1 MKKSSLLLLSAAALL
16 GLTACDGNTTTPS
29 SSVETPVS
37 SLPNSLDASASL
49 PVSESSATI
58 PSSSQGGGSVI
69 TVQEALTRA
78 LAADYSNMTVYSGA
92 LANDFETGEYEAYYN
107 DYQIV
112 FDENYSQY
120 FHDYQGESYQYFKAA
135 NAGEVNSWLKEGY
148 NGAKVG
154 LGNMNSLDIREVMA
168 GISKYKA
175 KVQYM
180 EGVFYIV
187 NAQAVQEIV
196 EEAYA
201 WAYDVS
207 INTIFFTIDPTT
219 LTFNKIGGFDVDID
233 TDKNIVAA
241 ELYQIGTT
249 SWTGTLPEAPNAN
262 NVKEYWQYKGWSG
275 PQVQVY
281 PASLTIDVDE
291 NALKNDDTYVVEIE
305 EGIPFDLSATWDAP
319 DGVEEAR
326 QVRHNGI
333 TYVSTN
339 EDVAFVGYNNTHARL
354 IVGASAGDC
363 EIYAVAE
370 APAGA
375 TPVES
380 NHIKVHVNPLASQN
394 LDGAVYNLTF
404 DGTLIDGNVASTNSI
419 NNTKPFDVTVNEGVR
434 ILTGTE
440 SSPIFNGANVMVMK
454 SSQQET
460 MNKEFPGDAVA
471 TFDFSDQQVSGI
483 SFYYGALFSN
493 YYVGENYLT
502 KIAIETSNDGQ
513 TWTEVAD
520 ITDEVKEHNSPDN
533 LHLMEKSFAPAS
545 KVRIHLYSN
554 MIGTAY
560 EMSLKGVAFIAND
573 QCHSHYEAPNN
584 PVTSVTIAA
593 ANNATSVKM
602 GKTLQ
607 INGSVAPNNA
617 SNKSITWHVSD
628 SSVATISANG
638 VLTPLTPG
646 QVTIYAT
653 SAYGATDEEVKSN
666 EITINVLPEDSVA
679 TGLIGV
685 WKEGDSNPNFFE
697 VSATEV
703 KIRFDGE
710 AEFTLPYSGNDDDGS
725 AIFGTYTD
733 KNTAGY
739 FKIKVSSSFS
749 NQAEY
754 SYNLDVAGKN
764 YKANVYTQSD
774 DGLTKYI
781 EATSMNLSCSKSSLK
796 IGDNG
801 YISAS
806 VGPNGATAQSYRL
819 EISDTSVIAFADEE
833 GEDTTRTDMDKTSK
847 SFKAKGAG
855 SVTVTA
861 TSESGLTA
869 TIVVSV
875 SAPKPVTAITV
886 TLENST
892 IGVGGTTQASVT
904 VNPSDADNKGV
915 TWSSSEP
922 NVATVSSSGKVT
934 GKTAGTA
941 EIIATAK
948 DGSGIVGKATV
959 TVSSEA
965 PAASFPVDLVGTSYT
980 NGDPAGY
987 GCTFEFTFVSATEFK
1002 VFSEDA
1008 FVDATFQIVSQNGNT
1023 YNMLNVDD
1031 ARNDLVLVIDSD
1043 GHIYITI
1050 DNGMPWGDYNI
1061 NFDGF
1066 DITVPTEW

>member
-1 MKKSSLLLLSAAALL
+1 MKKSSLLLLSTAALM
-16 GLTACDGNTTTPS
+16 GLVSCGENNNGTPS
-29 SSVETPVS
+29 SSIDNPATSIPS
-37 SLPNSLDASASL
+37 ASDAISSL

-187 NAQAVQEIV
+187 NAEAVQEIV

-201 WAYDVS
+201 WAYNVS

-241 ELYQIGTT
+241 QLYQIGTT

-291 NALKNDDTYVVEIE
+291 NALKNADTYVVEIE

-573 QCHSHYEAPNN
+573 QCHSHYEAPNT
-584 PVTSVTIAA
+584 PVTSVSIAA

-602 GKTLQ
+602 GNTLQ
-607 INGSVAPNNA
+607 INGSVTPNNA
-617 SNKSITWHVSD
+617 SNKSLVWHVSD

-666 EITINVLPEDSVA
+666 EITITVLPEDSVA

-685 WKEGDSNPNFFE
+685 WKEGDYKPNFFE

-710 AEFTLPYSGNDDDGS
+710 AEFTLPYSGNDDDGY
-725 AIFGTYTD
+725 AIFGTFTD

-739 FKIKVSSSFS
+739 LKIKTSSSFT
-749 NQAEY
+749 NQADY

-764 YKANVYTQSD
+764 YKANVYSQNET
-774 DGLTKYI
+774 LTKYVA
-781 EATSMNLSCSKSSLK
+781 ATSMSLSCSKSSLK

-806 VGPNGATAQSYRL
+806 FGPNGATAQAFKL
-819 EISDTSVIAFADEE
+819 EVADTSVIAFAGDEGEEVASTDIEE
-833 GEDTTRTDMDKTSK
+833 GSK
-847 SFKAKGAG
+847 SFKCKGSG
-855 SVTVTA
+855 SVVVTA

-869 TIVVSV
+869 TITITVA
-875 SAPKPVTAITV
+875 APKLVTSISV
-886 TLENST
+886 TLGNDT
-892 IGVGGTTQASVT
+892 IAIGGTTQASIT
-904 VNPSDADNKGV
+904 VNPSDADDKGV
-915 TWSSSEP
+915 TWSSSKP
-922 NVATVSSSGKVT
+922 AVATVSSSGKVT
-934 GKTAGTA
+934 GKSAGTA

-965 PAASFPVDLVGTSYT
+965 PAASFPSELVGHSYSNMDCAYYAT
-980 NGDPAGY
+980 WTY
-987 GCTFEFTFVSATEFK
+987 TFVSDTEFNM
-1002 VFSEDA
+1002 VDDLMGVNST
-1008 FVDATFQIVSQNGNT
+1008 FVLQSVDGNT
-1023 YNMLNVDD
+1023 YSLLNED
-1031 ARNDLVLVIDSD
+1031 NDRMTMVINND
-1043 GHIYITI
+1043 GSILITI
-1050 DNGMPWGDYNI
+1050 EMGSSWHDLYTFDNW
-1061 NFDGF
+1061 
-1066 DITVPTEW
+1066 DITAE

>member
-1 MKKSSLLLLSAAALL
+1 M
-16 GLTACDGNTTTPS
+16 
-29 SSVETPVS
+29 
-37 SLPNSLDASASL
+37 
-49 PVSESSATI
+49 
-58 PSSSQGGGSVI
+58 
-69 TVQEALTRA
+69 
-78 LAADYSNMTVYSGA
+78 
-92 LANDFETGEYEAYYN
+92 
-107 DYQIV
+107 
-112 FDENYSQY
+112 
-120 FHDYQGESYQYFKAA
+120 
-135 NAGEVNSWLKEGY
+135 NSWLKEGY

-187 NAQAVQEIV
+187 NAEAVQEIV

-241 ELYQIGTT
+241 QLYQIGTT
-249 SWTGTLPEAPNAN
+249 SWTATLPEAPNAN

-380 NHIKVHVNPLASQN
+380 NHIKVHVNPLAEQN
-394 LDGAVYNLTF
+394 LEGAVYNLTF

-573 QCHSHYEAPNN
+573 QCHSHYEAPNT
-584 PVTSVTIAA
+584 PVTSVSIAA

-602 GKTLQ
+602 GNTLQ

-617 SNKSITWHVSD
+617 SNKTITWHVSD

-679 TGLIGV
+679 TGLIGI
-685 WKEGDSNPNFFE
+685 WKEGDYKPNFFE

-710 AEFTLPYSGNDDDGS
+710 AEFTLPYSGNDDDGY
-725 AIFGTYTD
+725 AIFGTFTD

-739 FKIKVSSSFS
+739 FKIKVSSSYTGK
-749 NQAEY
+749 ADYE
-754 SYNLDVAGKN
+754 YNLDVAGKN
-764 YKANVYTQSD
+764 YEANVHSQNET
-774 DGLTKYI
+774 LTKYVA
-781 EATSMNLSCSKSSLK
+781 ATSMSLSCSKSSLK

-806 VGPNGATAQSYRL
+806 FGPNGATAQAFKL
-819 EISDTSVIAFADEE
+819 EVADTSVIAFAGDEGEEVASTDIEE
-833 GEDTTRTDMDKTSK
+833 GSK
-847 SFKAKGAG
+847 SFKCKGSG
-855 SVTVTA
+855 SVVVTA

-869 TIVVSV
+869 TITITVA
-875 SAPKPVTAITV
+875 APKLVTSISV
-886 TLENST
+886 TLGNNT
-892 IGVGGTTQASVT
+892 IAVGGTTQASVT
-904 VNPSDADNKGV
+904 VNPTDADNKDV
-915 TWSSSEP
+915 TWSSS
-922 NVATVSSSGKVT
+922 NTAVATVSSSGKVT
-934 GKTAGTA
+934 GKSGGTA

-965 PAASFPVDLVGTSYT
+965 PAASFPTEVIGTSYT
-980 NGDPAGY
+980 AYDPCFGFY
-987 GCTFEFTFVSATEFK
+987 EFVYTFTSATEFTI
-1002 VFSEDA
+1002 VSVDTD
-1008 FVDATFQIVSQNGNT
+1008 VDATFVLVSRDGNT
-1023 YNMLNVDD
+1023 YNMINKND
-1031 ARNDLVLVIDSD
+1031 ANNDLVMVFGND
-1043 GHIYITI
+1043 GSICITI
-1050 DNGMPWGDYNI
+1050 DNGNPWGEMDFY
-1061 NFDGF
+1061 FDNA
-1066 DITVPTEW
+1066 DITAE

>member
-1 MKKSSLLLLSAAALL
+1 MKKSSLLLLSTAALM
-16 GLTACDGNTTTPS
+16 GLVSCGENNNDTPS
-29 SSVETPVS
+29 SSIDNPATSIPS
-37 SLPNSLDASASL
+37 ASDAISSL

-180 EGVFYIV
+180 EGIFYIV
-187 NAQAVQEIV
+187 NAEAVQEIV

-249 SWTGTLPEAPNAN
+249 SWTATLPEAPNAN

-584 PVTSVTIAA
+584 PVTSVSIAA

-617 SNKSITWHVSD
+617 SNKSITWHVND

-666 EITINVLPEDSVA
+666 EITITVLPEDSVA

-685 WKEGDSNPNFFE
+685 WKEGDYKPNFFE

-710 AEFTLPYSGNDDDGS
+710 AEFTLPYSGNDDDGY
-725 AIFGTYTD
+725 AVFGTFTD

-739 FKIKVSSSFS
+739 FKIKVSSSYTGK
-749 NQAEY
+749 ADYE
-754 SYNLDVAGKN
+754 YNLDVAGKN
-764 YKANVYTQSD
+764 YEANVHSHNETLD
-774 DGLTKYI
+774 KYV
-781 EATSMNLSCSKSSLK
+781 EATGMSLSISKTNIK
-796 IGDNG
+796 VGDSG

-806 VGPNGATAQSYRL
+806 FAPNGATAQAFKL
-819 EISDTSVIAFADEE
+819 EVSDTSVIAFADEE

-869 TIVVSV
+869 TIVVNV

-886 TLENST
+886 TLGNST
-892 IGVGGTTQASVT
+892 IGVGGTTQASVN

-915 TWSSSEP
+915 TWSSSKP
-922 NVATVSSSGKVT
+922 AVATVSSSGKVT
-934 GKTAGTA
+934 GKSAGTA

-948 DGSGIVGKATV
+948 DGSGVVGKATV
-959 TVSSEA
+959 TVTSDA
-965 PAASFPVDLVGTSYT
+965 PVASFPGELVGTSYESY
-980 NGDPAGY
+980 DDVCYYP
-987 GCTFEFTFVSATEFK
+987 FTFSFVSSTEFK
-1002 VFSEDA
+1002 VYSEVA
-1008 FVDATFQIVSQNGNT
+1008 EIDATFVLVSRDGDT
-1023 YNMLNVDD
+1023 YNMVNAEDS
-1031 ARNDLVLVIDSD
+1031 RNDLVLVVNSD
-1043 GHIYITI
+1043 GSIRITI
-1050 DNGMPWGDYNI
+1050 DGGNPWHDYFY
-1061 NFDGF
+1061 FDNF
-1066 DITVPTEW
+1066 DITAE

>member
-1 MKKSSLLLLSAAALL
+1 MKKSSLLLLSTAALM
-16 GLTACDGNTTTPS
+16 GLVSCGENNNDTPS
-29 SSVETPVS
+29 SSID
-37 SLPNSLDASASL
+37 NSATSIPSASDAISSL

-135 NAGEVNSWLKEGY
+135 NAGEVSSWLKEGY

-187 NAQAVQEIV
+187 NAEAVQEIV

-241 ELYQIGTT
+241 QLYQIGTT

-291 NALKNDDTYVVEIE
+291 NALRNDDTYVVEIE

-593 ANNATSVKM
+593 ANNATSVKI
-602 GKTLQ
+602 GNTLQ

-666 EITINVLPEDSVA
+666 EITITVLPEDSVA

-685 WKEGDSNPNFFE
+685 WKEGDYKPNFFE

-710 AEFTLPYSGNDDDGS
+710 AEFTLPYSGNDDDGY
-725 AIFGTYTD
+725 AIFGTFTD

-739 FKIKVSSSFS
+739 FKIKVSSSYTGK
-749 NQAEY
+749 ADYE
-754 SYNLDVAGKN
+754 YNLDVAGKN
-764 YKANVYTQSD
+764 YEANVHSQNETLD
-774 DGLTKYI
+774 KYV
-781 EATSMNLSCSKSSLK
+781 EATGMSLSISKTNIK
-796 IGDNG
+796 VGDSG

-806 VGPNGATAQSYRL
+806 FAPNGATAQAFKL
-819 EISDTSVIAFADEE
+819 EVSDTSVIAFADEE

-869 TIVVSV
+869 TIVVNV
-875 SAPKPVTAITV
+875 AAPKLVTSITV
-886 TLENST
+886 TFGNNT
-892 IGVGGTTQASVT
+892 IAVGGTTQATAT
-904 VNPSDADNKGV
+904 VNPTDADNTGV
-915 TWSSSEP
+915 TWSSS
-922 NVATVSSSGKVT
+922 NTAVATVSSSGKVT
-934 GKTAGTA
+934 GKSGGTA

-948 DGSGIVGKATV
+948 DGSGVVGKATV
-959 TVSSEA
+959 TVTSDA
-965 PAASFPVDLVGTSYT
+965 PAASFPGELVGTSYESY
-980 NGDPAGY
+980 DDVCYYP
-987 GCTFEFTFVSATEFK
+987 FTFSFVSSTEFK
-1002 VFSEDA
+1002 VYSEVA
-1008 FVDATFQIVSQNGNT
+1008 EIDATFVLVSRDGDT
-1023 YNMLNVDD
+1023 YNMVNAEDS
-1031 ARNDLVLVIDSD
+1031 RNDLVLVVNSD
-1043 GHIYITI
+1043 GSIRITI
-1050 DNGMPWGDYNI
+1050 DGGNPWHDYFY
-1061 NFDGF
+1061 FDNF
-1066 DITVPTEW
+1066 DITAE

>member
-1 MKKSSLLLLSAAALL
+1 MKKSSLLLLSTAALM
-16 GLTACDGNTTTPS
+16 GLVSCGENDNDTPS
-29 SSVETPVS
+29 SSIDNPATSIPS
-37 SLPNSLDASASL
+37 ASDAISSL

-135 NAGEVNSWLKEGY
+135 NAGEVSSWLKEGY

-187 NAQAVQEIV
+187 NAEAVQEIV

-305 EGIPFDLSATWDAP
+305 EGIPFDLSATWNAP

-628 SSVATISANG
+628 SAVATISANG

-666 EITINVLPEDSVA
+666 EITITVLPEDSVA
-679 TGLIGV
+679 TGLIGI
-685 WKEGDSNPNFFE
+685 WKEGDYKPNFFE

-710 AEFTLPYSGNDDDGS
+710 AEFTLPYSGNDDDGY
-725 AIFGTYTD
+725 AIFGTFTD

-739 FKIKVSSSFS
+739 LKIKASSSFS
-749 NQAEY
+749 NQADY

-764 YKANVYTQSD
+764 YKANVYSQNET
-774 DGLTKYI
+774 LAKYI
-781 EATSMNLSCSKSSLK
+781 EATSMSLSCSKSSLK

-806 VGPNGATAQSYRL
+806 FAPNGATAQAFKL
-819 EISDTSVIAFADEE
+819 EVADTSVIAFVGDEGAEVASTDIEE
-833 GEDTTRTDMDKTSK
+833 GSK
-847 SFKAKGAG
+847 SFKCKGSG
-855 SVTVTA
+855 SVVVTA

-869 TIVVSV
+869 TITITVA
-875 SAPKPVTAITV
+875 APKLVTSISV
-886 TLENST
+886 TLGNDT
-892 IGVGGTTQASVT
+892 IAIGGTTQASIT
-904 VNPSDADNKGV
+904 VNPSDADDKGV
-915 TWSSSEP
+915 TWSSS
-922 NVATVSSSGKVT
+922 NTAVATVSSSGKVT
-934 GKTAGTA
+934 GKSGGTA

-959 TVSSEA
+959 TVTSDA
-965 PAASFPVDLVGTSYT
+965 PAASFPSELVGQSYSNMDSGSFAT
-980 NGDPAGY
+980 WTY
-987 GCTFEFTFVSATEFK
+987 TFVSATEFNM
-1002 VFSEDA
+1002 VDDLMGVDST
-1008 FVDATFQIVSQNGNT
+1008 FVLQSVDGNT
-1023 YNMLNVDD
+1023 YSLLNED
-1031 ARNDLVLVIDSD
+1031 NDRMTMVINSD
-1043 GHIYITI
+1043 GSILITI
-1050 DNGMPWGDYNI
+1050 EMGGSWKDLYT
-1061 NFDGF
+1061 FDEW
-1066 DITVPTEW
+1066 DITAE

>member
-49 PVSESSATI
+49 PVSESSATL
-58 PSSSQGGGSVI
+58 PSTSSSSNGGGNVV
-69 TVQEALTRA
+69 TVKEALSRA

-92 LANDFETGEYEAYYN
+92 LANEFETGEYEAYYN

-112 FDENYSQY
+112 FDTEVTQY
-120 FHDYQGESYQYFKAA
+120 FHDYQGESYQYFKASA
-135 NAGEVNSWLKEGY
+135 QGEVNSWLKEGY

-154 LGNMNSLDIREVMA
+154 LGNMNSLDVRELIA
-168 GISKYKA
+168 GIKKYES

-187 NAQAVQEIV
+187 NEAAVQEIV

-207 INTIFFTIDPTT
+207 VNTIFFTIDATT
-219 LTFNKIGGFDVDID
+219 LTFSKIGGFDVDID

-241 ELYQIGTT
+241 EIYQIGTT
-249 SWTGTLPEAPNAN
+249 SWNGTLPEAPNAN

-281 PASLTIDVDE
+281 PSALNITVDPE
-291 NALKNDDTYVVEIE
+291 AIKNGDAYVLEIE
-305 EGIPFDLSATWDAP
+305 EGVPFEISAEWDVPA
-319 DGVEEAR
+319 DVELAR
-326 QVRHNGI
+326 QVRHNSI

-339 EDVAFVGYNNTHARL
+339 EDVAYVGYNDNYSRL

-380 NHIKVHVNPLASQN
+380 NHIKVHVNSLAEQN
-394 LDGAVYNLTF
+394 LEGAVYDLTF
-404 DGTLIDGNVASTNSI
+404 DGTIVNGNVAATNKL
-419 NNTKPFDVTVNEGVR
+419 NNTKPFDITVNEGVEM
-434 ILTGTE
+434 LNGTE
-440 SSPIFNGANVMVMK
+440 SSPIFNGANVMVMR
-454 SSQQET
+454 SSQQGT
-460 MNKEFPGDAVA
+460 LNKEFPGDAVA

-573 QCHSHYEAPNN
+573 QCHSHYETPNT

-593 ANNATSVKM
+593 ANDATKVKM

-607 INGSVAPNNA
+607 INGSVTPNNA
-617 SNKSITWHVSD
+617 SNKTIAWHVSD
-628 SSVATISANG
+628 ASVATISASG
-638 VLTPLTPG
+638 VLTPIKPG
-646 QVTIYAT
+646 SVTIYAT

-666 EITINVLPEDSVA
+666 EITITVLPEDSVA
-679 TGLIGV
+679 IGLIGV
-685 WKEGDSNPNFFE
+685 WKEDAFNPNFFE

-710 AEFTLPYSGNDDDGS
+710 AEFTLPYSGNDDDGY

-749 NQAEY
+749 NQADY

-764 YKANVYTQSD
+764 YKSNVYSQNET
-774 DGLTKYI
+774 LAKYI
-781 EATSMNLSCSKSSLK
+781 EATSMSLSCSKSSLK

-806 VGPNGATAQSYRL
+806 FGPNGATAQAFKL
-819 EISDTSVIAFADEE
+819 EVADTSVIAFVGDEGAEVASTDIEE
-833 GEDTTRTDMDKTSK
+833 GSK
-847 SFKAKGAG
+847 SFKCKGSG
-855 SVTVTA
+855 SVVVTA

-869 TIVVSV
+869 TITITVA
-875 SAPKPVTAITV
+875 APKLVTSISV
-886 TLENST
+886 TLGNDT
-892 IGVGGTTQASVT
+892 IAIGGTTQASIT
-904 VNPSDADNKGV
+904 VNPSDADDKGV
-915 TWSSSEP
+915 TWSSSKP
-922 NVATVSSSGKVT
+922 AVATVSSNGKVT
-934 GKTAGTA
+934 GKSAGTA

-965 PAASFPVDLVGTSYT
+965 PAASFPNELVGTSYESY
-980 NGDPAGY
+980 DDVCYYP
-987 GCTFEFTFVSATEFK
+987 FTFSFISSTEFK
-1002 VFSEDA
+1002 VYSEVA
-1008 FVDATFQIVSQNGNT
+1008 EIDATFVLVSRDGDT
-1023 YNMLNVDD
+1023 YNMVNAEDS
-1031 ARNDLVLVIDSD
+1031 RNDLVLVVNSD
-1043 GHIYITI
+1043 GSICITI
-1050 DNGMPWGDYNI
+1050 DGGNPWYDYFY
-1061 NFDGF
+1061 FDNF
-1066 DITVPTEW
+1066 DITAE

>member
-573 QCHSHYEAPNN
+573 QCHSHYEAPNT

-617 SNKSITWHVSD
+617 SNKSLVWHVSD

-679 TGLIGV
+679 TGLIGI
-685 WKEGDSNPNFFE
+685 WKEGDYKPNFFE

-710 AEFTLPYSGNDDDGS
+710 AEFTLPYSGNDDDGY
-725 AIFGTYTD
+725 AIFGTFTD

-739 FKIKVSSSFS
+739 LKIKVSSSFS
-749 NQAEY
+749 NQADY

-764 YKANVYTQSD
+764 YKANVYSQNET
-774 DGLTKYI
+774 LTKYVA
-781 EATSMNLSCSKSSLK
+781 ATSMSLSCSKSSLK

-806 VGPNGATAQSYRL
+806 FGPNGATAQAFKL
-819 EISDTSVIAFADEE
+819 EVADTSVIAFAGDEGEEVASTDIEE
-833 GEDTTRTDMDKTSK
+833 GSK
-847 SFKAKGAG
+847 SFKCKGSG
-855 SVTVTA
+855 SVVVTA

-869 TIVVSV
+869 TIVVNV
-875 SAPKPVTAITV
+875 AAPKLVTSISV
-886 TLENST
+886 TLGNDT
-892 IGVGGTTQASVT
+892 IAIGGTTQATPT
-904 VNPSDADNKGV
+904 VNPTDADNTGV
-915 TWSSSEP
+915 TWSSS
-922 NVATVSSSGKVT
+922 NTAVATVSSSGKVT
-934 GKTAGTA
+934 GKSGGTA

-959 TVSSEA
+959 TVTSDA
-965 PAASFPVDLVGTSYT
+965 PAAAFPTSLVGQSYT
-980 NGDPAGY
+980 GSDSQY
-987 GCTFEFTFVSATEFK
+987 FSTFTYTFVSATEFHMTDDGLMS
-1002 VFSEDA
+1002 VDTT
-1008 FVDATFQIVSQNGNT
+1008 FVLQSVDGNT
-1023 YNMLNVDD
+1023 YSLLNEDNDRMTMVINDD
-1031 ARNDLVLVIDSD
+1031 GSI
-1043 GHIYITI
+1043 IITI
-1050 DNGMPWGDYNI
+1050 ELGSTWKDLYT
-1061 NFDGF
+1061 FDEW
-1066 DITVPTEW
+1066 DITAE

>member
-1 MKKSSLLLLSAAALL
+1 MKKSSLLLLSTAALM
-16 GLTACDGNTTTPS
+16 GLVSCGENNNNTPS
-29 SSVETPVS
+29 SSIDNPATSIPS
-37 SLPNSLDASASL
+37 ASDAISSL

-187 NAQAVQEIV
+187 NAEAVQEIV

-419 NNTKPFDVTVNEGVR
+419 NNTKPFDVTVNEGVK

-584 PVTSVTIAA
+584 PVTSVSIAA

-638 VLTPLTPG
+638 LLTPLTPG

-666 EITINVLPEDSVA
+666 EITITVLPEDSVA
-679 TGLIGV
+679 TGLIGI
-685 WKEGDSNPNFFE
+685 WKEEGDYKPNFFE
-697 VSATEV
+697 VSASEV

-725 AIFGTYTD
+725 AIFGTFTD

-739 FKIKVSSSFS
+739 FKIKASSSYS
-749 NQAEY
+749 NQADY

-764 YKANVYTQSD
+764 YQANVHTTNETLD
-774 DGLTKYI
+774 KYV
-781 EATSMNLSCSKSSLK
+781 EATGMSLSISKTNIK
-796 IGDNG
+796 VGDSG

-806 VGPNGATAQSYRL
+806 FAPNGATAQSYRL

-833 GEDTTRTDMDKTSK
+833 GEDTTRTDMDETSK

-869 TIVVSV
+869 TITITVA
-875 SAPKPVTAITV
+875 APKLVTSISV
-886 TLENST
+886 TLGNDT
-892 IGVGGTTQASVT
+892 IAIGGTTQATAT
-904 VNPSDADNKGV
+904 VNPTDADNTGV
-915 TWSSSEP
+915 TWSSS
-922 NVATVSSSGKVT
+922 NTAVATVSSSGKVT
-934 GKTAGTA
+934 GKSGGTA

-959 TVSSEA
+959 TVTSDA
-965 PAASFPVDLVGTSYT
+965 PAAAFPTSLVGQSYT
-980 NGDPAGY
+980 GY
-987 GCTFEFTFVSATEFK
+987 DSQYFSSFTYTFVSATEFNMTDDGLMS
-1002 VFSEDA
+1002 VDTT
-1008 FVDATFQIVSQNGNT
+1008 FVLQSVDGNT
-1023 YNMLNVDD
+1023 YSLLNEDNDRMTMVINDD
-1031 ARNDLVLVIDSD
+1031 GSI
-1043 GHIYITI
+1043 IITI
-1050 DNGMPWGDYNI
+1050 ELGSTWKGLYT
-1061 NFDGF
+1061 FDEW
-1066 DITVPTEW
+1066 DITAEQ